1 MPITNEDV
9 EKAFQYL
16 ADRGISPNISSQK
29 WDIIDPATGKD
40 WPPKAV
46 LRAAHEI
53 AGIPTPNVGGG
64 WPTNDRLKALGFD
77 ITLKP
82 HLEESSEAA
91 DIDAVNHASNLSETE
106 KRRLVNAR
114 LGQGGFRQALDEIW
128 ENCCALTGCDIRAA
142 LRASHIKPWRSS
154 SNQERLDPDNGLLLV
169 ANADALFDR
178 GLISFANDG
187 SIIIAS
193 NVDVTVLG
201 LPKNGEI
208 QMSPAVSS
216 FMEFHRNNVFVG

>member
-1 MPITNEDV
+1 MPITRTDV
-9 EKAFQYL
+9 EQAFRHL
-16 ADRGISPNISSQK
+16 TAHGISPNIGSKK
-29 WDIIDPATGKD
+29 WDIIDPDTGQD

-64 WPTNDRLKALGFD
+64 WPTNDRLKVLGFD
-77 ITLKP
+77 IRLKP

-91 DIDAVNHASNLSETE
+91 DVEAINQAPNLSETE
-106 KRRLVNAR
+106 KKRLVNAR
-114 LGQGGFRQALDEIW
+114 LGQGGFRQALEEIW

-154 SNQERLDPDNGLLLV
+154 SNEERLDPDNGLLLV

-178 GLISFANDG
+178 GLISFADDG
-187 SIIIAS
+187 LIIIAS
-193 NVDVTVLG
+193 NVDVTMLG
-201 LPKNGEI
+201 LPENGKI
-208 QMSPAVSS
+208 QMSHAVAS
-216 FMEFHRNNVFVG
+216 FMEFHRENVFVG